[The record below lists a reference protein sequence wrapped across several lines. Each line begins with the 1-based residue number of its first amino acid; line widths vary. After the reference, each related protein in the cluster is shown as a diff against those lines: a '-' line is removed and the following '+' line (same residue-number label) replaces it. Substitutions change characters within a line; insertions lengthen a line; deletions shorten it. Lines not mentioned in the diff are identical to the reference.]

1 MILCFSYRKTVVA
14 GNRGDRARYVR
25 ARAGGISAAAV
36 AWIPRAA
43 LQILFLLSSDP
54 STGIG
59 GSAAGCSWAVFS
71 LAMDAI
77 CLCLLI
83 GTTSKDSRQVSR
95 QTFKTRDSPQNSRC
109 KGRSPFTG
117 RAGKWSPLAAMII
130 DQAFRFP
137 SGFNLAFPCRHLIAG
152 RRPEG

>member
-1 MILCFSYRKTVVA
+1 MIRGTSWFTTRDRFATNQHDPRNPIFRIEKPLLPETVETEPDCA
-14 GNRGDRARYVR
+14 SPSWWDL
-25 ARAGGISAAAV
+25 SAAAV

-130 DQAFRFP
+130 D
-137 SGFNLAFPCRHLIAG
+137 
-152 RRPEG
+152 